1 MGQLHAHRPKSAV
14 VSHTNTCNVS
24 KFLGQH
30 VLVYSSIIRL
40 FINRCDL
47 PVCVRSIALGANT
60 NTNTN
65 TNTFKLMLIR
75 LLMRDYRATWDA
87 SNHM

>member
-14 VSHTNTCNVS
+14 IGHTNTCNVS

-30 VLVYSSIIRL
+30 VLAYSSIIRL

-60 NTNTN
+60 NT
-65 TNTFKLMLIR
+65 FKLVLIR
-75 LLMRDYRATWDA
+75 LLMRDYCATWDA
-87 SNHM
+87 SNHI